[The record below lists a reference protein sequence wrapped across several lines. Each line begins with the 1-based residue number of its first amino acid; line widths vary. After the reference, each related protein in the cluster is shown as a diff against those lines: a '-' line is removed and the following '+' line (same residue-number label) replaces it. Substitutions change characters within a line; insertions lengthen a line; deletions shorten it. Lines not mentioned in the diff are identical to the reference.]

1 MKDKITLLKIFLLLL
16 ITIGLSS
23 GCIGN
28 QNQFA
33 NNNDDA
39 NVVKV
44 HTSKPVDQSIA
55 NQAKEKVI
63 KEEEISGV
71 KAVNTDKELL
81 LAVKVDQFDRFRLK
95 NIEKKVK
102 SDLEKAYPDY
112 KILVSTDSKMYLE
125 LEQLEEKLQK
135 DKIKMK
141 SLKKEFDKIKSLMK
155 EKA

>member
-44 HTSKPVDQSIA
+44 HTRKPIDQSIA

-102 SDLEKAYPDY
+102 SDLEKAYPNY

-141 SLKKEFDKIKSLMK
+141 SLKKDFDKIKSLMK